1 MIPPPEFT
9 LSLPYSITYNINRM
23 QFTAQQIAGLL
34 HGTVDGNPEATVQE
48 LSKIEEGHEGSLSF
62 LANPKYT
69 PYIYKT
75 RASIVIVHR
84 DFTPEFPV
92 ESTLIRVDDPY
103 TAFARLLEMYDKLK
117 DERTG
122 VARSAVIAASAVI
135 GKDAYIGDLVFVGE
149 HSVIGE
155 GVKIHPQVYI
165 GENVMVGSGTVLH
178 PGVRLMKGSVV
189 GRDCILHPGVV
200 IGSDGFGF
208 APQEDHHYQK
218 VAQIGNVVIE
228 DEVEIGANTTVDR
241 ATLGSTII
249 RKGVKLDNL
258 IQVAHN
264 VVIGENTVI
273 AAQTG
278 ISGSTR
284 IGRNCLIGGQA
295 GIIGHLQIG
304 DNVRIAA
311 QSGVTSNISD
321 NETVMGAPAY
331 EIKKYRISYIHFRNL
346 DKYVKRIDDLEKK
359 LRQ

>member
-1 MIPPPEFT
+1 
-9 LSLPYSITYNINRM
+9 M
-23 QFTAQQIAGLL
+23 QFTAQQIAGILK
-34 HGTVDGNPEATVQE
+34 GTVEGNPEATVRE

-69 PYIYKT
+69 PYVYKT
-75 RASIVIVHR
+75 HASVVIVHK
-84 DFTPEFPV
+84 DFIPEYPV
-92 ESTLIRVDDPY
+92 ESTLIRVEDPY
-103 TAFARLLEMYDKLK
+103 TAFAQLLEVYNKLSK
-117 DERTG
+117 QRTG
-122 VARSAVIAASAVI
+122 VAENAVVAPTATI
-135 GKDAYIGDLVFVGE
+135 GKDAYIGEMVFIGDQA
-149 HSVIGE
+149 VIGD

-165 GENVMVGSGTVLH
+165 GENVTVGDRTILY
-178 PGVRLMKGSVV
+178 PGVRIMQGCIIGK
-189 GRDCILHPGVV
+189 DCILHPGVI

-208 APQEDHHYQK
+208 APQEDHHYKK
-218 VAQIGNVVIE
+218 VVQIGNVILE

-241 ATLGSTII
+241 ATLGSTRI

-295 GIIGHLQIG
+295 GIIGHLSIG

-311 QSGVTSNISD
+311 QSGVTSDIKD
-321 NETVMGAPAY
+321 NETVMGAPAF
-331 EIKKYRISYIHFRNL
+331 EIKKYRVSYIHFRNL
-346 DKYVKRIDDLEKK
+346 DKHVKRIDDLEK
-359 LRQ
+359 RQRE

>member
-1 MIPPPEFT
+1 
-9 LSLPYSITYNINRM
+9 M

-34 HGTVDGNPEATVQE
+34 QGTVDGNPEATVHE

-103 TAFARLLEMYDKLK
+103 TAFARLLEMYDKLRE
-117 DERTG
+117 ERTG
-122 VARSAVIAASAVI
+122 VAETAVIAATATI
-135 GKDAYIGDLVFVGE
+135 GKEAYIGDLVFVGD

-165 GENVMVGSGTVLH
+165 GENVTVGSGTVLH
-178 PGVRLMKGSVV
+178 PGVRIMKGCIV

-241 ATLGSTII
+241 ATLGSTVI

-304 DNVRIAA
+304 DDVRIAA
-311 QSGVTSNISD
+311 QSGVTTNISD
-321 NETVMGAPAY
+321 HETVMGAPAY
-331 EIKKYRISYIHFRNL
+331 EIKKYRVSYIHFRNL
-346 DKYVKRIDDLEKK
+346 DKHVKRIDDLEKK

>member
-1 MIPPPEFT
+1 
-9 LSLPYSITYNINRM
+9 M

-34 HGTVDGNPEATVQE
+34 HGTVDGNPEATVHE

-62 LANPKYT
+62 LSNPKYT

-92 ESTLIRVDDPY
+92 EPTLIRVDDPY
-103 TAFARLLEMYDKLK
+103 TAFAKLLEMYDKLK
-117 DERTG
+117 DERAG
-122 VARSAVIAASAVI
+122 VAASAVIASTAAI
-135 GKDAYIGDLVFVGE
+135 GKDAYIGDLVFIGD

-155 GVKIHPQVYI
+155 GVKIHPQVYV
-165 GENVMVGSGTVLH
+165 GENVTVGSGTVLH
-178 PGVRLMKGSVV
+178 PGVRIMKGCVV

-258 IQVAHN
+258 VQVAHN

-284 IGRNCLIGGQA
+284 IGSNCLIGGQA

-311 QSGVTSNISD
+311 QSGVTTNISD

-346 DKYVKRIDDLEKK
+346 DKHVKRIDDLEKK